1 MNECYACNWESHLY
15 LDVVLDTLAYKVGNV
30 PPCLSWEVVTENC
43 FTCVRNS
50 TSAFQGRAYKISLGS
65 ISMGYAWTCTHE
77 IVLHCGLWVGVSLS
91 THVYLICMWNFY
103 LCIWI
108 YISMY
113 EFGGSIPKPSS
124 AHDFICP
131 CFAMVVKIF
140 SPIVG
145 WESNIPLGRHP
156 TRPALSAMKW
166 QYLGNNVW
174 SLKCCAVLCYQRFVP
189 WPSKEAAVFNWAF
202 ILFLR
207 LSLWPSGRC
216 IFWERRNCM
225 HRNFQES
232 IIA

>member
-1 MNECYACNWESHLY
+1 MNVIPAIENHFFYP
-15 LDVVLDTLAYKVGNV
+15 DVVLDTLAYKVGNV
-30 PPCLSWEVVTENC
+30 PPCLSWEAVTENC

-50 TSAFQGRAYKISLGS
+50 TSAFQGRAYKMPLGS

-91 THVYLICMWNFY
+91 THVYLICMRNLY

-140 SPIVG
+140 SPTVG
-145 WESNIPLGRHP
+145 WEWHTLRQTSHP
-156 TRPALSAMKW
+156 S
-166 QYLGNNVW
+166 
-174 SLKCCAVLCYQRFVP
+174 SIKCY
-189 WPSKEAAVFNWAF
+189 EMAVF
-202 ILFLR
+202 
-207 LSLWPSGRC
+207 G
-216 IFWERRNCM
+216 
-225 HRNFQES
+225 
-232 IIA
+232 